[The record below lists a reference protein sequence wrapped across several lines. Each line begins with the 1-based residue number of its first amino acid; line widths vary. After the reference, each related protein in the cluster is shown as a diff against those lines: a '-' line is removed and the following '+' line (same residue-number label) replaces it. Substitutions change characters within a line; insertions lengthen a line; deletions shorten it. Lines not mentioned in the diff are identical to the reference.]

1 MGGPPTTYLPTM
13 LLTLVRRVSAKLP
26 YNHFLFRVNPQHTKA
41 EIREYLEKVY
51 NVKVA
56 RITTS
61 ISLGAWGRK
70 GRVVVA
76 SARTRRLPR
85 RHSRALAPPP
95 AGRAPL

>member
-61 ISLGAWGRK
+61 ISLGALPCQL
-70 GRVVVA
+70 A
-76 SARTRRLPR
+76 HCHCARTW
-85 RHSRALAPPP
+85 APQLS
-95 AGRAPL
+95 AGRCTLP

>member
-61 ISLGAWGRK
+61 ISLGAWQG
-70 GRVVVA
+70 G
-76 SARTRRLPR
+76 
-85 RHSRALAPPP
+85 
-95 AGRAPL
+95 